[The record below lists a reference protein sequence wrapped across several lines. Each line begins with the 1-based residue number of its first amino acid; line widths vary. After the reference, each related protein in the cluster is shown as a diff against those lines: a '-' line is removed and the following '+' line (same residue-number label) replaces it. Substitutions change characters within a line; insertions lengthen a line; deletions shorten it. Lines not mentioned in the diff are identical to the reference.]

1 MTSGRLTP
9 HTVIRKLVIE
19 LAVLRPATPLKF
31 KQKQVG
37 ADATPP
43 EACWPESPGEPVN
56 EAASDG

>member
-1 MTSGRLTP
+1 MTSGRLRP
-9 HTVIRKLVIE
+9 HTAIHKLIVE
-19 LAVLRPATPLKF
+19 FVGTKTGDPAEV

-56 EAASDG
+56 EAASDE

>member
-1 MTSGRLTP
+1 
-9 HTVIRKLVIE
+9 VIRKLVIE

-56 EAASDG
+56 EAANDG

>member
-1 MTSGRLTP
+1 MTSGRLRP
-9 HTVIRKLVIE
+9 HTAIHKLIVE
-19 LAVLRPATPLKF
+19 FVGTKTGDLAEV

-56 EAASDG
+56 EAASDE